1 MVRGSTRIDIATSQT
16 ALCWTKLARAWRLP
30 SRKVWQILDALDLRL
45 THYLCSQC
53 TQGEGNEGVD
63 DAIETRQG
71 AHRMNEMFITIHGLS
86 VKQAAQALSDLTG
99 HDVQEY
105 LSSDRHPQSG
115 MINEVRD
122 WQLVPAPSGQAKF
135 DVIVRVTFD

>member
-1 MVRGSTRIDIATSQT
+1 M
-16 ALCWTKLARAWRLP
+16 P
-30 SRKVWQILDALDLRL
+30 
-45 THYLCSQC
+45 YLCSQC
-53 TQGEGNEGVD
+53 TQGEGNEGNEGVD

-71 AHRMNEMFITIHGLS
+71 AYRMNEMFITIHGLS

-105 LSSDRHPQSG
+105 LSSDRHSQSG

-135 DVIVRVTFD
+135 DVIVRVAFD

>member
-1 MVRGSTRIDIATSQT
+1 MA
-16 ALCWTKLARAWRLP
+16 
-30 SRKVWQILDALDLRL
+30 
-45 THYLCSQC
+45 YLCSQC

-63 DAIETRQG
+63 NAIETRQG